1 MQEKDLHKLGK
12 TDLLTIIYKQEK
24 QIQQL
29 TKEVE
34 ELKQQLED
42 RTIQMKEAGSIAEA
56 SLKINKIFEAAQQ
69 AADEYLR
76 SIKEVNKPSQECAE
90 INGDLTKDETNSE
103 ISNNFQSKNT
113 YDNKAKDKIS
123 KELVLVNNKIMV
135 IKPKLLRR
143 VVIFLMYIFVKIM
156 PFIKSTTE
164 NIHFFTKK
172 VRLNAKINFI
182 KLKHY
187 IIKIIRYI
195 KLMYDAI
202 KQHMVNFGKY
212 CKLQFPVAISN
223 ISYKIYVNKL
233 KQRVIIKKF
242 TKFYKLKIKLIKRSI
257 KKFMKLF
264 WAKICCETINA
275 CKSIKLICVKIIQH
289 MNGFIVYCNFK
300 LIILRYKIRNI
311 KSRKIKLLKQAS
323 ETKETRLSNQLMLI
337 NYKVILYKIFKTIC
351 KYLKKELQNLNA
363 IIKHKI
369 PLIKNKCHII
379 IKRNKFFF
387 E

>member
-12 TDLLTIIYKQEK
+12 TDLLTVIYKQEK

-56 SLKINKIFEAAQQ
+56 SLKINKIFETAQQ

-164 NIHFFTKK
+164 NGLKYDVTVKPKILNKEIVDKNENQRTEVAKDEQLPYTGVLNRPIPVLVVAGIAIFCVAWLKVYSTSKKK
-172 VRLNAKINFI
+172 VK
-182 KLKHY
+182 
-187 IIKIIRYI
+187 
-195 KLMYDAI
+195 
-202 KQHMVNFGKY
+202 
-212 CKLQFPVAISN
+212 
-223 ISYKIYVNKL
+223 
-233 KQRVIIKKF
+233 
-242 TKFYKLKIKLIKRSI
+242 
-257 KKFMKLF
+257 
-264 WAKICCETINA
+264 
-275 CKSIKLICVKIIQH
+275 
-289 MNGFIVYCNFK
+289 
-300 LIILRYKIRNI
+300 
-311 KSRKIKLLKQAS
+311 
-323 ETKETRLSNQLMLI
+323 
-337 NYKVILYKIFKTIC
+337 
-351 KYLKKELQNLNA
+351 
-363 IIKHKI
+363 
-369 PLIKNKCHII
+369 
-379 IKRNKFFF
+379 
-387 E
+387 